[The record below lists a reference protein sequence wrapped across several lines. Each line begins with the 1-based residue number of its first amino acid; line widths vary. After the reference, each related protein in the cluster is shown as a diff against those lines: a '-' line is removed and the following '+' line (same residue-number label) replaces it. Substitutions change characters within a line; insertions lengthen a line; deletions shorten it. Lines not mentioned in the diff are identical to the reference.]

1 MVIADYKLRSRV
13 IRCDHELEVRIKSYN
28 LLKFVL
34 LTINFDRG

>member
-13 IRCDHELEVRIKSYN
+13 IRCDHELGVRIESYY

-34 LTINFDRG
+34 LTINFDQE